1 MTTGAEFCR
10 HDSGP
15 IPDVNLS
22 ETRTELGGN
31 SARVRPSVLGK
42 SFGGMHLG
50 GAWGGG
56 LEPRRLCLLPMVP
69 WSVIDV
75 KGRLAPLAD
84 PQCVCV
90 DCKMRLY
97 GGATKVLALLHFQDS
112 NQMPPKA
119 HRLST
124 RFNPNRPSIRS
135 SHLDPTMWFAIHT
148 TQDMSQHS
156 P

>member
-1 MTTGAEFCR
+1 MSPARTQALICLR
-10 HDSGP
+10 L
-15 IPDVNLS
+15 NLS
-22 ETRTELGGN
+22 WAETAPRFGLCARVVLRETATLGG
-31 SARVRPSVLGK
+31 RE
-42 SFGGMHLG
+42 GGI
-50 GAWGGG
+50 GG
-56 LEPRRLCLLPMVP
+56 LESRRPAFCPWFP

-84 PQCVCV
+84 PQGVCV
-90 DCKMRLY
+90 VCKMCLY
-97 GGATKVLALLHFQDS
+97 GGATKVLAALHFQDS
-112 NQMPPKA
+112 NQMPPVA

-135 SHLDPTMWFAIHT
+135 SHHFDPTMWFAIHT